1 MAKTQRIDGDL
12 VIDPTGSISLKG
24 NTRVEGDLTVVGT
37 TTSVETTNTDIK
49 DRQIVLN
56 KNESGAGVTG
66 QYSGIEV
73 DRGSSD
79 NAWLVFDE
87 SVDRFRI
94 SYDNGSTFTTI
105 ATSESSF
112 SVFEDPSPQLSA
124 NLDLNGNA
132 LTSVSNGNVIFAP
145 QGTGNTETRAPIQ
158 YVDEAS
164 PPSAVAG
171 STVVYADTVGQGGT
185 GLFFAKGTDRDEFV
199 SKKKAIIYAL
209 VF

>member
-73 DRGSSD
+73 DR
-79 NAWLVFDE
+79 
-87 SVDRFRI
+87 
-94 SYDNGSTFTTI
+94 
-105 ATSESSF
+105 
-112 SVFEDPSPQLSA
+112 
-124 NLDLNGNA
+124 
-132 LTSVSNGNVIFAP
+132 
-145 QGTGNTETRAPIQ
+145 
-158 YVDEAS
+158 
-164 PPSAVAG
+164 
-171 STVVYADTVGQGGT
+171 
-185 GLFFAKGTDRDEFV
+185 
-199 SKKKAIIYAL
+199 
-209 VF
+209 